1 MLKELFITLKIY
13 CALPMTVVTNSICD
27 SKLGFTIQKFYILI
41 PPRTAK
47 KPFYTS
53 LKKFMKLVIAWM
65 YRRNYIT
72 IVRDG
77 STITATSKMELF
89 VKIVHGWKL
98 WLYKFSFFIYIFK
111 LFTWRLFYLIAR
123 FIVLFY

>member
-1 MLKELFITLKIY
+1 MLNELFITLKIY
-13 CALPMTVVTNSICD
+13 CALLMAVVTNSVCD
-27 SKLGFTIQKFYILI
+27 SILGFTIQKFCILI

-47 KPFYTS
+47 RQFYTS

-65 YRRNYIT
+65 HSRNYIT
-72 IVRDG
+72 IVRG
-77 STITATSKMELF
+77 GPTITATSKIELF
-89 VKIVHGWKL
+89 VKTVHGWKL
-98 WLYKFSFFIYIFK
+98 WSYKFSFFIYIFK